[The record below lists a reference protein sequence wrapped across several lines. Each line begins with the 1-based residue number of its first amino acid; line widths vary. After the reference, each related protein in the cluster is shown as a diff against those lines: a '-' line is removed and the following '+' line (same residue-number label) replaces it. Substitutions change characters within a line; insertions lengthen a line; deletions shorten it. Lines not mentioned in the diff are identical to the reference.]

1 MIKSPFFTDLRTGF
15 GCRGIC
21 YFVTVTWRM
30 LLHNCCSS
38 TVVRQLLLGDCYSF
52 EVEEDAELGG
62 VLRGNCGEGY
72 VNGLACVVSEI
83 CADTCGGA
91 EVALVGGILGVGG
104 EVDS

>member
-1 MIKSPFFTDLRTGF
+1 MKAPDKLLSVGGEVLF
-15 GCRGIC
+15 GCC
-21 YFVTVTWRM
+21 YPVNVAW
-30 LLHNCCSS
+30 
-38 TVVRQLLLGDCYSF
+38 QLLLGDCYSF

-62 VLRGNCGEGY
+62 VLRGNSGEGY
-72 VNGLACVVSEI
+72 VNGLACVVFEV